1 MTVLVA
7 PFLAGLLMIISNRR
21 EMGALRYKLFQN
33 VLGGCGFLSILAA
46 SGLLLYKLSG
56 MLGS

>member
-1 MTVLVA
+1 
-7 PFLAGLLMIISNRR
+7 MIISNRR
-21 EMGALRYKLFQN
+21 EMGALHNKLFQN
-33 VLGGCGFLSILAA
+33 VLGVCGFLSILAA